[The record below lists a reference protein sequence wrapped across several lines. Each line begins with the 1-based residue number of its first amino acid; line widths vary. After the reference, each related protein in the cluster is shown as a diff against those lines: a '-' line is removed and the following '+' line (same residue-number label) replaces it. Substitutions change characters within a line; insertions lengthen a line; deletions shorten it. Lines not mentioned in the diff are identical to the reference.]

1 MDFCGEIVFAVSDSK
16 NLNIDFE
23 TGFLPTK
30 IITKGERLALG
41 KKAPANRWIHVIKF
55 YNQHEYL
62 EQFEKLADQL
72 LRNGKYV
79 NELINTYERVSINI
93 YIRSDYA
100 ELGYSLPVGIIKKLA
115 LLECPV
121 NYSILSFGMAV
132 CEW

>member
-1 MDFCGEIVFAVSDSK
+1 MKTKIDLSEISAGGND
-16 NLNIDFE
+16 
-23 TGFLPTK
+23 GFLWRDSFCC
-30 IITKGERLALG
+30 IRFG
-41 KKAPANRWIHVIKF
+41 
-55 YNQHEYL
+55 
-62 EQFEKLADQL
+62 KLADQL

-100 ELGYSLPVGIIKKLA
+100 ELGYSLPVGMIKKLA